1 MTSVGMISLVMGCV
15 FLYIYQTRIK
25 GGSSR
30 KLRNAEKLRDLQ
42 DKSQAQQ
49 GDELSI
55 EDVGSGGVI
64 HLDGVGVRS
73 ESFDAQVTARHLHK
87 RGTERWIEL
96 EADRG
101 GSTVYLSLERD
112 DGLTAS
118 LTMAQPALKALGL
131 KAVDLDALSDE
142 RPLTYDGTAY
152 APSEYGRAVFC
163 RDHNELKPEEYE
175 YWEFEDDDQEQYLTL
190 VRWQDGSVEAN
201 YSVDL
206 KPDFITVYSRS

>member
-1 MTSVGMISLVMGCV
+1 MISVGMISLVMGCV

-30 KLRNAEKLRDLQ
+30 GLRNAEKLRDLQ
-42 DKSQAQQ
+42 DKSRAQQ

-55 EDVGSGGVI
+55 EDVVSGGII
-64 HLDGVGVRS
+64 HLDGVGLRS

-101 GSTVYLSLERD
+101 GSMVYLSLERD

-118 LTMAQPALKALGL
+118 LTMAQPALAALGL
-131 KAVDLDALSDE
+131 KAVDLGALSDAG
-142 RPLTYDGTAY
+142 PLTYEGTAY
-152 APSEYGRAVFC
+152 TPSESGHAVFC

-206 KPDFITVYSRS
+206 KPDSITVYSRS